1 VTPSPLTPAVFYVL
15 LALAGA
21 ERHGY
26 AILKEILRLTDGAV
40 RMQAG
45 TLYGTLERLLDA
57 GLVEEV
63 SAPARHANTDSRRR
77 YYRLTRA
84 GRRALDAEVRRMA
97 ELVRVARAV
106 S

>member
-1 VTPSPLTPAVFYVL
+1 MSSPPPLTPAVFYVL

-26 AILKEILRLTDGAV
+26 AILKEIARLTDEGV

-45 TLYGTLERLLDA
+45 TLYGTIERLLDA
-57 GLVEEV
+57 ALVEEV
-63 SAPARHANTDSRRR
+63 SAARHAGTDSRRR

-84 GRRALDAEVRRMA
+84 GRRALDAEVQRMA
-97 ELVRVARAV
+97 QLVRVARALP
-106 S
+106 